1 VVDRVRDL
9 LGQLVLRARQASR
22 VHHAVGDDEGLSWKE
37 TLMPLFDCLPRA
49 AENELALPPFKV
61 DFNGEPHAGD
71 FFLHPDGSMWQ
82 VQGRCWQKQRLD
94 VPSEAFQVKVNRMVH
109 VCTLWVTQVAVPEE
123 QTDESLGH
131 HGAKDR
137 NRMGRVKSQ

>member
-1 VVDRVRDL
+1 
-9 LGQLVLRARQASR
+9 
-22 VHHAVGDDEGLSWKE
+22 
-37 TLMPLFDCLPRA
+37 MPLFDCLPRA

-61 DFNGEPHAGD
+61 DFHGEPHAGD

-137 NRMGRVKSQ
+137 DRMGRVKSQ